1 MAEKHVGYHCKWP
14 RCLFTTMNCKRL
26 FVIGSGR
33 KSFHY
38 ETSGFG
44 FRSKQEGKTLLN
56 AENMLFEV
64 CLSCFLEIIKVLLPR
79 SLRNNRKI
87 DKNRPNF
94 FGFSGTDFIETK
106 KAFGG
111 TGSEIRCSR

>member
-1 MAEKHVGYHCKWP
+1 MNGKH
-14 RCLFTTMNCKRL
+14 L

-56 AENMLFEV
+56 AENMLFYV
-64 CLSCFLEIIKVLLPR
+64 CLSF
-79 SLRNNRKI
+79 
-87 DKNRPNF
+87 
-94 FGFSGTDFIETK
+94 FSGDNIGFTAKI
-106 KAFGG
+106 A
-111 TGSEIRCSR
+111 S